1 MPWVYVIQRFQRRDR
16 DEGRRDGG
24 RDSGAGADRE
34 RQRRERLQQQKRGQ
48 WNAYWQDK
56 NAPRVVYNSS
66 VICCALLLSSVIFSA
81 FLCKLWMSRIAKPS
95 SSCIALMH
103 YLWSALLSLEKEI
116 KGFCRSIF
124 MFETCVCI
132 PHSCGIPVQVDIRPE
147 WTVLE
152 QIPLSSL
159 SKLSFEVG
167 EPEDM

>member
-1 MPWVYVIQRFQRRDR
+1 
-16 DEGRRDGG
+16 
-24 RDSGAGADRE
+24 
-34 RQRRERLQQQKRGQ
+34 
-48 WNAYWQDK
+48 
-56 NAPRVVYNSS
+56 
-66 VICCALLLSSVIFSA
+66 
-81 FLCKLWMSRIAKPS
+81 
-95 SSCIALMH
+95 
-103 YLWSALLSLEKEI
+103 
-116 KGFCRSIF
+116 